1 MHEVDLEGPNRFR
14 DRAREVLR
22 LELALHFPVVGE
34 HAECRIFEDVRRN
47 AVEIADEAKRLDS
60 PTRARLGLAPQEACG
75 KRSHGSNRGIG
86 AGLGRPP
93 KRVFFSLVA
102 TKEEKIEMEGEVVE
116 AFPNGMF
123 KIQLDAGHEVLGYT
137 AGKMRR
143 FRIKI
148 FPGDRVKVEVSPYD
162 LTRGRIVYRY
172 R

>member
-1 MHEVDLEGPNRFR
+1 M
-14 DRAREVLR
+14 
-22 LELALHFPVVGE
+22 
-34 HAECRIFEDVRRN
+34 
-47 AVEIADEAKRLDS
+47 
-60 PTRARLGLAPQEACG
+60 
-75 KRSHGSNRGIG
+75 IG
-86 AGLGRPP
+86 ASPETGILPA
-93 KRVFFSLVA
+93 VA

-162 LTRGRIVYRY
+162 LNRARIVYRH